1 MSIVRVSLFF
11 FFFAFIP
18 WNPVFHTWLKKGWIT
33 SAHSL
38 CCGREEE
45 HRTRATEPFIM
56 GCDHGCTLLPWER
69 VFLIYWTIS
78 KPDLGKQHYLY
89 PPSLEANLILG
100 RHHLCISKGLLY
112 KHSFKIAQKK
122 KKKKALSALFPRFA
136 DMWEIQWRT
145 EYREKYLNRLCTLFW
160 LSSPSLF
167 CLYHNCQ
174 NGQKTLGIFQHC
186 NEKRNDSLPLLISY
200 FSGKGYMMF
209 PISSVL
215 QLIPHCKSQLIKVQW
230 VQRTNV
236 KYSHD

>member
-1 MSIVRVSLFF
+1 MSIVRVSL

-69 VFLIYWTIS
+69 VFLIYWTRSWEATLSLPSKPRS
-78 KPDLGKQHYLY
+78 KPDTWET
-89 PPSLEANLILG
+89 PSLYF
-100 RHHLCISKGLLY
+100 KGFAIQTLLQNSSE
-112 KHSFKIAQKK
+112 KR

-145 EYREKYLNRLCTLFW
+145 EYREKYLNCLYTLFW

-167 CLYHNCQ
+167 CLYHNWQ

-186 NEKRNDSLPLLISY
+186 NEKRNNSLPLLISY
-200 FSGKGYMMF
+200 FSGKGYMIC

-215 QLIPHCKSQLIKVQW
+215 QLIPHYKSQLIKVQW